1 MSARNPVR
9 TAVALAV
16 AASLVAAAGV
26 ARASELEDRVT
37 RIETLM
43 QSQGLIDML
52 TQLQQLQ
59 REVQQLRGEVEM
71 QGEQLRRMQE
81 QQRTLYLDIERRM
94 QQGGGAGAPGAA
106 IVPGAVPVT
115 PGAPGVPGAPA
126 GLTVNGAAAPVTAA
140 PSTVAPA
147 TVAPPG
153 AAAPAEPAQAPI
165 AGAPAQLPATTPA
178 APVTAAPA
186 APAAMPQASV
196 ATAEEQAAYEQ
207 ALNILRE
214 GRYADAAQA
223 YRQFLASYPNGRY
236 ADNAQYWLAE
246 TQYVTRQFPQ
256 ALEEFGKVVNGYP
269 NSAKLPD
276 ALLKMG
282 YIHYEQGDWKGARE
296 NLQAVKQRFPDSTA
310 ARLASERLQRMDSEG
325 R

>member
-9 TAVALAV
+9 TAVALAL
-16 AASLVAAAGV
+16 AASFTAAGV

-37 RIETLM
+37 RIEGLM

-71 QGEQLRRMQE
+71 QGNQLRQMQE
-81 QQRTLYLDIERRM
+81 QQRTLYLDIERRL
-94 QQGGGAGAPGAA
+94 QQAGGAA
-106 IVPGAVPVT
+106 PGAVPAA
-115 PGAPGVPGAPA
+115 PGA
-126 GLTVNGAAAPVTAA
+126 N
-140 PSTVAPA
+140 S
-147 TVAPPG
+147 VAPPG
-153 AAAPAEPAQAPI
+153 AAVMPGNGGTGNAVGSAAMTPSSSASPLPP
-165 AGAPAQLPATTPA
+165 GAA
-178 APVTAAPA
+178 APVSGAIAASPGMPTITPATPVAPTSPSVSAAAPV
-186 APAAMPQASV
+186 PQA
-196 ATAEEQAAYEQ
+196 ATASPDEQAAYEQ
-207 ALNILRE
+207 ALNVLRE
-214 GRYADAAQA
+214 GRYADAAAA
-223 YRQFLASYPNGRY
+223 YRKFLQTYPNGRY

-256 ALEEFGKVVNGYP
+256 ALEEFGKVVNGYS
-269 NSAKLPD
+269 NSVKAPD

-282 YIHYEQGDWKGARE
+282 YIHYELGDWKAARE

-310 ARLASERLQRMDSEG
+310 ARLASERLQRMDREG

>member
-81 QQRTLYLDIERRM
+81 QQRTLYLDMERRL
-94 QQGGGAGAPGAA
+94 QQGGAAAVPPGAA
-106 IVPGAVPVT
+106 VVPGAAPVT
-115 PGAPGVPGAPA
+115 PVAPGVPGAPA
-126 GLTVNGAAAPVTAA
+126 NMTIGG
-140 PSTVAPA
+140 APA
-147 TVAPPG
+147 ATPPG
-153 AAAPAEPAQAPI
+153 AEAPASAVPP
-165 AGAPAQLPATTPA
+165 TPA
-178 APVTAAPA
+178 APSAVAPA
-186 APAAMPQASV
+186 ATATPPAPAATPQAGV
-196 ATAEEQAAYEQ
+196 ATPEEQAAYEQ

-223 YRQFLASYPNGRY
+223 YRQFLTTWPNGRY

-282 YIHYEQGDWKGARE
+282 YIHYEQGDWKAARE
-296 NLQAVKQRFPDSTA
+296 NLQAVTQRFPDSTA
-310 ARLASERLQRMDSEG
+310 ARLAGERLQRMDREG

>member
-81 QQRTLYLDIERRM
+81 QQRTLYLDMERRL
-94 QQGGGAGAPGAA
+94 QQGGAAVPSGAAVVPGAA
-106 IVPGAVPVT
+106 PVT
-115 PGAPGVPGAPA
+115 PVAPGVPGAPA
-126 GLTVNGAAAPVTAA
+126 NMTIDGAPTA
-140 PSTVAPA
+140 T
-147 TVAPPG
+147 PPG
-153 AAAPAEPAQAPI
+153 AAAPASALPVPT
-165 AGAPAQLPATTPA
+165 PATPSAVAPPA
-178 APVTAAPA
+178 AATATPPAPA
-186 APAAMPQASV
+186 ATPQPGV
-196 ATAEEQAAYEQ
+196 ATPEEQAAYEQ

-223 YRQFLASYPNGRY
+223 YRQFLTTWPNGRY

-256 ALEEFGKVVNGYP
+256 ALDEFGKVVNGYP

-282 YIHYEQGDWKGARE
+282 YIHYEQGDWKAARE
-296 NLQAVKQRFPDSTA
+296 NLQAVTQRFPDSTA
-310 ARLASERLQRMDSEG
+310 ARLASERLQRMDREG

>member
-9 TAVALAV
+9 TAVALAL
-16 AASLVAAAGV
+16 AASFTAAGV

-37 RIETLM
+37 RIEGLM

-71 QGEQLRRMQE
+71 QGNQLRQMQE
-81 QQRTLYLDIERRM
+81 QQRSLYLDIERRL
-94 QQGGGAGAPGAA
+94 QQAGGAVPA
-106 IVPGAVPVT
+106 VPGAT
-115 PGAPGVPGAPA
+115 P
-126 GLTVNGAAAPVTAA
+126 
-140 PSTVAPA
+140 
-147 TVAPPG
+147 VAPPG
-153 AAAPAEPAQAPI
+153 AVMAPGVGGTGNAVGSPAMAPSTAAPPLPPGAATPASGAI
-165 AGAPAQLPATTPA
+165 AASPGMPATTPA
-178 APVTAAPA
+178 TPVTPTPPSTSAAAPV
-186 APAAMPQASV
+186 PQA
-196 ATAEEQAAYEQ
+196 ATASPDEQAAYEQ
-207 ALNILRE
+207 ALNVLRE
-214 GRYADAAQA
+214 GRYADAAAA
-223 YRQFLASYPNGRY
+223 YRKFLQTYPNGRY

-256 ALEEFGKVVNGYP
+256 ALDEFGKVVNGYS
-269 NSAKLPD
+269 NSVKAPD

-282 YIHYEQGDWKGARE
+282 YIHYELGDWKAARE

-310 ARLASERLQRMDSEG
+310 ARLASERLQRMDREG

>member
-26 ARASELEDRVT
+26 GRASELEDRVT

-81 QQRTLYLDIERRM
+81 QQRTLYLDMERRL
-94 QQGGGAGAPGAA
+94 QQGGAAAVPPGAA
-106 IVPGAVPVT
+106 VVPGAAPVT
-115 PGAPGVPGAPA
+115 PVAPGVPGAPA
-126 GLTVNGAAAPVTAA
+126 NMTIDGAPTA
-140 PSTVAPA
+140 T
-147 TVAPPG
+147 PPG
-153 AAAPAEPAQAPI
+153 AAAPASAVPVP
-165 AGAPAQLPATTPA
+165 TPA
-178 APVTAAPA
+178 APSAVAPA
-186 APAAMPQASV
+186 ATATPPAPAATPQAGV
-196 ATAEEQAAYEQ
+196 ATPEEQAAYEQ

-223 YRQFLASYPNGRY
+223 YRQFLVTWPNGRY

-282 YIHYEQGDWKGARE
+282 YIHYEQGDWKAARE
-296 NLQAVKQRFPDSTA
+296 NLQAVAQRFPDSTA
-310 ARLASERLQRMDSEG
+310 ARLASERLQRMDREG